1 MTEVKA
7 MSASLDEVEN
17 APLTEDEKAYRQQVN
32 KALIEAKGTQ
42 MTEEQKNRLDLL
54 AKQKAALDE
63 KEKKYEEAVK
73 QQQAS
78 DAKIPFKFIFDYSTT
93 QSSDSKA
100 PRGRVE
106 VVTNRML
113 VTHPDY
119 GLDIIRT
126 LIDTYRNK
134 PVPTAAEIKEYEQ
147 LLAQRK
153 PGDKVDAYFDRLE
166 TKVTD
171 YTRMFEFVIPR
182 DHYSNYGPHDVQNY
196 INWATYH
203 LTSKNDE
210 ITDTSEELKNDIIEA
225 HLSDPDLRFMEGLS
239 DMKKDFVAQFTDI
252 IGELRPMALFIK
264 YAGNKVLLD
273 HKDEDGEVVKGLIN
287 YICDY
292 VLDTDA
298 MGNTIEEKFKIFGFD
313 PEFYL
318 KPEEEKAMKEWV
330 KVHGEPKDWQLFG
343 LMETKDIR
351 ETKGLDEKQIEQQ
364 IQKRM
369 MELKTLIGDP
379 SRGIYGLASYWK
391 RLHPDM
397 TPSAQTLVDNL
408 RAARKKAI
416 LTNEEGVQ
424 IYSAKDKQAGYVYLS
439 IQDAMV
445 SGLLKRTL
453 PEEVLDDTTD
463 WQLNGLT
470 ENDIKEKFA
479 TTPIEGTEVP
489 LEVSYPILLIIADYM
504 KHFHGDDSKVSL
516 TGQWENAFLTKVRT
530 SGQLIKL
537 IQAAEYLEMPR
548 LANLFKNVR
557 T

>member
-32 KALIEAKGTQ
+32 KQLIEAKGAQ
-42 MTEEQKNRLDLL
+42 LTEEQKNRLDIL

-126 LIDTYRNK
+126 LIDTYRNR
-134 PVPTAAEIKEYEQ
+134 PAPTAAEIKEYET

-203 LTSKNDE
+203 LESKNDE
-210 ITDTSEELKNDIIEA
+210 ITDTSEEIKNDVIEA
-225 HLSDPDLRFMEGLS
+225 HLADPDLRFMEGLS

-273 HKDEDGEVVKGLIN
+273 HKDEDGEMVKGLIN

-292 VLDTDA
+292 ILDTDA
-298 MGNTIEEKFKIFGFD
+298 MGTTIEEKFKIFGFD

-330 KVHGEPKDWQLFG
+330 QANGEPKDWQLFG
-343 LMETKDIR
+343 IL
-351 ETKGLDEKQIEQQ
+351 ETKGLDEKQIQQ
-364 IQKRM
+364 RM
-369 MELKTLIGDP
+369 TELKTLIGDP
-379 SRGIYGLASYWK
+379 SRSIYGLASYWK
-391 RLHPDM
+391 RLNPDI
-397 TPSAQTLVDNL
+397 TPSTQTLIDNL
-408 RAARKKAI
+408 RAARKKTI
-416 LTNEEGVQ
+416 FTNDKGVQ
-424 IYSAKDKQAGYVYLS
+424 VYSAKNKQSGYIYLS

-453 PEEVLDDTTD
+453 GEEVLDDTTD

-479 TTPIEGTEVP
+479 TTPIEGAEVP
-489 LEVSYPILLIIADYM
+489 LEISYPVLLIIADYM
-504 KHFHGDDSKVSL
+504 KHFQGDDSKISL
-516 TGQWENAFLTKVRT
+516 TGQWENAFLTKVRA
-530 SGQLIKL
+530 SGQLINL
-537 IQAAEYLEMPR
+537 IQAAEYLEMPK